1 MPAQE
6 LRGFAEKVVLVTGAD
21 SAVGRA
27 VALQLALQ
35 GGYVVA
41 VVGPGITAGSR
52 SALAELLD
60 IGTLAKVIEA
70 DVATDAGAVQAVGE
84 VEAMYGRL
92 DLLVNV
98 WGSIG
103 DLTGSGEPASWTD
116 LVHSSVDAAYF
127 CTRAA
132 ARLLETRP
140 APAVVNVANELSDAD
155 AGSVIARATTAA
167 AIKGLSGA
175 FARQL
180 GPKIRVNCV
189 IAGRSA
195 VGGGRDTHDGPASP
209 VAPTDVARSVVYLLS
224 SDAKTLTGQ
233 VLTVGVGLK

>member
-6 LRGFAEKVVLVTGAD
+6 LRGFAEKVTFATGAD
-21 SAVGRA
+21 SAIGRA

-35 GGYVVA
+35 GAYVVA
-41 VVGPGITAGSR
+41 VIPSLAAAGSR
-52 SALAELLD
+52 SALDELQS

-70 DVATDAGAVQAVGE
+70 DISTEAGAAQAIAE

-98 WGSIG
+98 GGSVGETI
-103 DLTGSGEPASWTD
+103 DNGSHRIWAEIA
-116 LVHSSVDAAYF
+116 HSPVDSAYF
-127 CTRAA
+127 CTREA
-132 ARLLETRP
+132 ARLLQVRP
-140 APAVVNVANELSDAD
+140 SPAVVNVANVFSDGEAQNE
-155 AGSVIARATTAA
+155 IAALTAA
-167 AIKGLSGA
+167 AALKGMSRA

-189 IAGRSA
+189 IAGKSVVDSELDGQSA
-195 VGGGRDTHDGPASP
+195 PARP
-209 VAPTDVARSVVYLLS
+209 VAPTEVARSVVYLLS

-233 VLTVGVGLK
+233 VLTLGVGPK